1 MRRLIGILIFTLA
14 LTAGADA
21 MNDND
26 AITNL
31 YHEMYDAMIHKDSA
45 RLTEILG
52 DSFVLVHMTGMTQA
66 KTEYIRAITGGVLNY
81 YSEQTEDVTI
91 SLNGNAA
98 HMTGKSRVNAAV
110 FGGGRHTW
118 RLQLDIDLV
127 KDGGKWLMTHAEA
140 STY

>member
-1 MRRLIGILIFTLA
+1 
-14 LTAGADA
+14 

-31 YHEMYDAMIHKDSA
+31 YHKMYDAMILKDSA
-45 RLTEILG
+45 RLSEILS

-66 KTEYIRAITGGVLNY
+66 KTEYISAITGGVLNY
-81 YSEQTEDVTI
+81 YSEHTENVTI
-91 SLNGNAA
+91 SLNDNVA

-127 KDGGKWLMTHAEA
+127 KDGGKWLMTRAEA